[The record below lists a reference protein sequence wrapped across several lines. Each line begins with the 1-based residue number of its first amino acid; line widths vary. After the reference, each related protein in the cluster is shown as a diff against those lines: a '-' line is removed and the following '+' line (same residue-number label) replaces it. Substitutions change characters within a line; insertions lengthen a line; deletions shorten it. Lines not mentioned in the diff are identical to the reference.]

1 MNLTGI
7 LKSLLL
13 VAASVLIWATPITLV
28 QAVGYGIA
36 LAGMFYYALP
46 PDSPAPHKLL
56 FARIKGGFSDSP
68 GGRRLL
74 NLSIPLGGVSN
85 TRGGY
90 SRAPGSEDPED
101 EVCFIL
107 EDDEDEDK
115 EDGAVSP
122 VERKQGEQ
130 GRGAEKLAAHED

>member
-46 PDSPAPHKLL
+46 PDSPPPHKLL
-56 FARIKGGFSDSP
+56 FARMGSLWGSS
-68 GGRRLL
+68 GGRRLPTF
-74 NLSIPLGGVSN
+74 SIPLGGV
-85 TRGGY
+85 RGTHGEY
-90 SRAPGSEDPED
+90 RSAAGAEDSEHEAS
-101 EVCFIL
+101 FLL

-115 EDGAVSP
+115 ETRPVSP
-122 VERKQGEQ
+122 VGRKRSEPGH
-130 GRGAEKLAAHED
+130 GSEKLATHED

>member
-46 PDSPAPHKLL
+46 PDSPPPHTLL
-56 FARIKGGFSDSP
+56 FARMGGLWSSA
-68 GGRRLL
+68 GGRRLPTF
-74 NLSIPLGGVSN
+74 SIPLGGIRS
-85 TRGGY
+85 TRGEY
-90 SRAPGSEDPED
+90 RSAPGAEDSEYEAS
-101 EVCFIL
+101 FLL
-107 EDDEDEDK
+107 EEDEDEDK
-115 EDGAVSP
+115 DFSPVSP
-122 VERKQGEQ
+122 VGRKRGEL
-130 GRGAEKLAAHED
+130 GHGSEKLTTHED